1 MHNAVTNPYLPS
13 WEYVPDGEP
22 HVFGDRLYIF
32 GSHDRFGGK
41 AYCENDYVLWS
52 APTND
57 LLTGFATVLFTVAI
71 KIRTAEARRVTCG
84 HRMLQKVQTDGSTSI
99 TEPILTTA

>member
-1 MHNAVTNPYLPS
+1 MSPTENLMYLVTGYTFSEATTASAAKLTAKTIMYFGRLPQTT
-13 WEYVPDGEP
+13 
-22 HVFGDRLYIF
+22 F
-32 GSHDRFGGK
+32 
-41 AYCENDYVLWS
+41 
-52 APTND
+52 
-57 LLTGFATVLFTVAI
+57 LTGFATVLFTVAI